1 VCVILA
7 EQNRKSKNEITKYF
21 FSKSNNIFVLF
32 SWKLKSNWH
41 KKLEITIR
49 EIDKISLE
57 NNNLTEAF
65 TYKTTK
71 FYIQKTF
78 GYSDISK
85 KQF

>member
-1 VCVILA
+1 MA

-32 SWKLKSNWH
+32 FLTNSKH
-41 KKLEITIR
+41 QKKTEILH

-57 NNNLTEAF
+57 NNLTEAF

-78 GYSDISK
+78 GYSDINK
-85 KQF
+85 KKTF